1 MINVTYKLEQYEICL
16 LQAINCQLDSL
27 YSAEIAM
34 ELRQILLQAISSG
47 QIDADQ
53 VKRLKEV
60 LVQFDTYTQDES
72 SPTEEDEEFYKEWP
86 EWKAVEN
93 ANIKRKIMFLHHHL
107 TNWLITQYVVY
118 QKQLMNRPSKGINK
132 VLDPIIGIDR
142 EY

>member
-1 MINVTYKLEQYEICL
+1 MTYKLEQYEVCL

-27 YSAEIAM
+27 YSNEIAM
-34 ELRQILLQAISSG
+34 ELRQILLQAISNR

-53 VKRLKEV
+53 IKRLKEL
-60 LVQFDTYTQDES
+60 LVQFDTHTHDES
-72 SPTEEDEEFYKEWP
+72 SPTEEDEEFYAEWP

-107 TNWLITQYVVY
+107 SNWLITQYVVY
-118 QKQLMNRPSKGINK
+118 QKQLMHRPSKGINK
-132 VLDPIIGIDR
+132 VLDSIIGIDR

>member
-27 YSAEIAM
+27 YSEEVAM

-53 VKRLKEV
+53 VKRFKEL
-60 LVQFDTYTQDES
+60 LVQFDTKSQDES
-72 SPTEEDEEFYKEWP
+72 SLTEADEEFYAEWP

-93 ANIKRKIMFLHHHL
+93 INLKRKIMYLHHHL
-107 TNWLITQYVVY
+107 SNWLLIQYVVY
-118 QKQLMNRPSKGINK
+118 QKQLLHRTSKGIDK
-132 VLDPIIGIDR
+132 VRDPLIGIDR

>member
-27 YSAEIAM
+27 YSEEVAM
-34 ELRQILLQAISSG
+34 ELRQILLQAISIG

-53 VKRLKEV
+53 VKRLKEL
-60 LVQFDTYTQDES
+60 LVQFETHTQGES
-72 SPTEEDEEFYKEWP
+72 SPIEEDDEFYAEWP

-93 ANIKRKIMFLHHHL
+93 ANLKRKIMYLHQHL
-107 TNWLITQYVVY
+107 SNWLITQYVVY
-118 QKQLMNRPSKGINK
+118 QKQLIHRPSKGIDK

>member
-1 MINVTYKLEQYEICL
+1 MTYKLEQYEICL

-27 YSAEIAM
+27 YSEEVAM
-34 ELRQILLQAISSG
+34 ELRQILLQAISIG

-53 VKRLKEV
+53 VKRLKEL
-60 LVQFDTYTQDES
+60 LVQFETHTQGES
-72 SPTEEDEEFYKEWP
+72 SPIEEDDEFYAEWP

-93 ANIKRKIMFLHHHL
+93 ANLKRKIMYLHQHL
-107 TNWLITQYVVY
+107 SNWLITQYVVY
-118 QKQLMNRPSKGINK
+118 QKQLIHRPSKGIDK

>member
-34 ELRQILLQAISSG
+34 ELRQILLQAISIG

-53 VKRLKEV
+53 VKRLKE
-60 LVQFDTYTQDES
+60 LLIQFDTHTQGD
-72 SPTEEDEEFYKEWP
+72 SPPAEEDEEFYTEWP

-93 ANIKRKIMFLHHHL
+93 ANLKRKIMYLHHHL
-107 TNWLITQYVVY
+107 SNWLITQYVVY
-118 QKQLMNRPSKGINK
+118 QKQLMHRPSKGIDK